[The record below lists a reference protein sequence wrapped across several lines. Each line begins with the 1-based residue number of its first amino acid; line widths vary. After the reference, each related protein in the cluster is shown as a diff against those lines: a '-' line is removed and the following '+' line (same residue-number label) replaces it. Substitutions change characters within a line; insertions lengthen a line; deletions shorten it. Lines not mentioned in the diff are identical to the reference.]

1 VFYLLNRE
9 MPVNLEE
16 ITGALRALH
25 VVDLLARGD
34 GFGNADDLRDP
45 LNAAIVLPEAN
56 VRIAPETP
64 PERPR
69 VREQQERSRKEQ
81 EAVVRQLDGLVTNT
95 MRSVQ
100 ALEGKLTADEQD
112 RILAAME
119 QAAKEGKGAVSLDGR
134 LIDIASIR
142 MAEALIAKADSI
154 AKAVS
159 R

>member
-1 VFYLLNRE
+1 MQVFYLLNRE

-69 VREQQERSRKEQ
+69 VREQQERHKVE
-81 EAVVRQLDGLVTNT
+81 RQHFT
-95 MRSVQ
+95 
-100 ALEGKLTADEQD
+100 ALW
-112 RILAAME
+112 
-119 QAAKEGKGAVSLDGR
+119 GR
-134 LIDIASIR
+134 YQRQGS
-142 MAEALIAKADSI
+142 SI
-154 AKAVS
+154 ARAARFQSRLSQRRSIELLDNSRWSKVS
-159 R
+159 RSAFMRKTA

>member
-1 VFYLLNRE
+1 MFYLLNRE

-69 VREQQERSRKEQ
+69 VREQQERHKVE
-81 EAVVRQLDGLVTNT
+81 RQHSTALWGRYQRQGSSIARAAARLNLDSL
-95 MRSVQ
+95 
-100 ALEGKLTADEQD
+100 
-112 RILAAME
+112 
-119 QAAKEGKGAVSLDGR
+119 KGARSR
-134 LIDIASIR
+134 RSNCWTIR
-142 MAEALIAKADSI
+142 GGAK
-154 AKAVS
+154 
-159 R
+159 